1 MVITNNT
8 LSPLIF
14 HSLLVHQKW
23 PKIPYTSSH
32 NGHHSQPRN
41 HLPRDTAMALMD
53 HMKSNDAER
62 RQAQRYAQELQLGET
77 PTSNDK
83 KEAPWWLFRVDLLGM
98 TSYPVL

>member
-1 MVITNNT
+1 MMVITNNT

-14 HSLLVHQKW
+14 HSLLFCASQPHSDLSNMAQC
-23 PKIPYTSSH
+23 PIHPAITA
-32 NGHHSQPRN
+32 NHSQPRN

-77 PTSNDK
+77 PTSHEK
-83 KEAPWWLFRVDLLGM
+83 KGPNGGCLG
-98 TSYPVL
+98 